1 MEELFYNKL
10 KEILSEDQIKP
21 DEPMEL
27 HTSLHIGG
35 KADYFAMPGSID
47 EIREIIKLCKQSKMP
62 YYVIGNGSNLLV
74 ADSGFRGLIIKL
86 GESFSAVEVK
96 ENGLITAQ
104 SGVLL
109 SKLANIAAE
118 HGLTGLEFASGIP
131 GTLGGAV
138 TMNAGAYD
146 GEMKQCL
153 LRTRLLDDEGNILEY
168 NTEQLQLGYRKSIL
182 QTLPYVVLEAD
193 IQLAFGDKEQIRQKM
208 NTLNRQRREKQPLDK
223 YSVGSTFKRPEGY
236 FAGKLIADAGLKG
249 YQVGDA
255 AVSEKHCGFII
266 NKEHA
271 TARDFLTVMEDV
283 ARIVYEK
290 FGVRLE
296 PEVKM
301 LGDFSRDE

>member
-10 KEILSEDQIKP
+10 KAIVSERQIKL
-21 DEPMEL
+21 DEPMEN

-35 KADYFAMPGSID
+35 KVDYLVLPESVE
-47 EIREIIKLCKQSKMP
+47 EIKEVIALCRQSGMP

-74 ADSGFRGLIIKL
+74 SDSGYRGLIIKL
-86 GESFSAVEVK
+86 GENFSKAEVK
-96 ENGLITAQ
+96 EDGIICAQ
-104 SGVLL
+104 AGILL

-118 HGLTGLEFASGIP
+118 HSLTGLEFASGIP

-153 LRTRLLDDEGNILEY
+153 LRARLLDEEGNVLEY
-168 NTEQLQLGYRKSIL
+168 DVEQLQMGYRKSIL
-182 QTLPYVVLEAD
+182 QSLPYIVLEAD
-193 IQLAFGDKEQIRQKM
+193 IKLVSGDKELIRLKL

-223 YSVGSTFKRPEGY
+223 FSAGSTFKRPEGY
-236 FAGKLIADAGLKG
+236 FAGKLIADAGLRG

-271 TARDFLTVMEDV
+271 TARDFLKVMEDV
-283 ARIVYEK
+283 SRIVYEK

-301 LGDFSRDE
+301 LGDFSADK